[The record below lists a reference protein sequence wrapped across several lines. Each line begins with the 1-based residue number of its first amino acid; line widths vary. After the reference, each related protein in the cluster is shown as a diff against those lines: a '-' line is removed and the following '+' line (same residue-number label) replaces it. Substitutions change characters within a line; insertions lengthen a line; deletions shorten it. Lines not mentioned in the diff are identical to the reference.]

1 MQSIILTGA
10 TGLVGSRFVE
20 LYGNQYNISNLDL
33 ATGVDIT
40 SVAQVEQ
47 FLSTHPTDSLIHL
60 AAFTDTARAEAE
72 MGDKEG
78 ICYRVNVLGTR
89 TISMGCKVHNI
100 HLIHVSTDFVFDGT
114 QSDPYT
120 EGSPRSPLGW
130 YGTTKALAE
139 EEVEKSG
146 ASYSI
151 ARISYP
157 YRASFEQKSD
167 LISKIRSKLT
177 TGDLPPQFSDSIITP
192 TFIDDIAAGF
202 SKLVYT
208 KAQGIFH
215 LTGSSSHSPYDLAIK
230 VAEAYN
236 LDKSLIQKGS
246 LTDYLAKNP
255 SPFARFGVISNA
267 KVVAELG
274 LNFKTLDEGL
284 NELKKQQ
291 NL

>member
-47 FLSTHPTDSLIHL
+47 FLSSHPAEALIHL
-60 AAFTDTARAEAE
+60 AAFTDTIRAEAE

-78 ICYRVNVLGTR
+78 LCYRVNVLGTR
-89 TISMGCKVHNI
+89 TISMGCKAHNI
-100 HLIHVSTDFVFDGT
+100 HLIHVSTDFVFDGS
-114 QSDPYT
+114 QNEPYT
-120 EGSPRSPLGW
+120 EDARRSPLGW

-139 EEVEKSG
+139 EEVENSG

-157 YRASFEQKSD
+157 YRANFPLKSD
-167 LISKIRSKLT
+167 LISKIRTKLID
-177 TGDLPPQFSDSIITP
+177 GSLPPQFGDSIITP
-192 TFIDDIAAGF
+192 TFVDDIAAGF
-202 SKLVYT
+202 AKLVDT

-215 LTGSSSHSPYDLAIK
+215 LTGGSVHSPYELSRM
-230 VAEAYN
+230 VADSYG
-236 LDKSLIQKGS
+236 LDKSVLKEGS
-246 LTDYLAKNP
+246 LTTYLANNP
-255 SPFARFGVISNA
+255 APLARFGAMNNRKASTQ
-267 KVVAELG
+267 LG
-274 LNFKTLDEGL
+274 LTFKTFAEGL
-284 NELKKQQ
+284 VELKKQQ
-291 NL
+291 SL

>member
-10 TGLVGSRFVE
+10 TGLIGSRFVE
-20 LYGNQYNISNLDL
+20 LYGDKYQISNLDL

-47 FLSTHPTDSLIHL
+47 FLSTHPADTLIHL

-89 TISMGCKVHNI
+89 TISMGCKAHNI

-114 QSDPYT
+114 QNDPYT
-120 EGSPRSPLGW
+120 EDSPRSPLGW

-146 ASYSI
+146 ASYAI

-157 YRASFEQKSD
+157 YRANFDAKPD
-167 LISKIRSKLT
+167 LIKRITTQLRSSS
-177 TGDLPPQFSDSIITP
+177 LPPRFSDSLITP
-192 TFIDDIAAGF
+192 TFIDDIATGF
-202 SKLVYT
+202 AKLIDT

-215 LTGSSSHSPYDLAIK
+215 LTGSSSHSPYELALK

-236 LDKSLIQKGS
+236 LDKSLVKEGS
-246 LTDYLAKNP
+246 LTEYLSTSSTP
-255 SPFARFGVISNA
+255 LARFGVMSNA
-267 KVVAELG
+267 KAVAQLG

-284 NELKKQQ
+284 IELKKQQ